1 MLIQP
6 PKMCQISKHFPKIC
20 WNNVFYIRF
29 PLNILRNL
37 VTRTGEQEIKFG
49 LYLVD
54 IMDNLGEELT

>member
-1 MLIQP
+1 MY
-6 PKMCQISKHFPKIC
+6 QISKHFPKIC

-37 VTRTGEQEIKFG
+37 VTCTGEQEIKFG